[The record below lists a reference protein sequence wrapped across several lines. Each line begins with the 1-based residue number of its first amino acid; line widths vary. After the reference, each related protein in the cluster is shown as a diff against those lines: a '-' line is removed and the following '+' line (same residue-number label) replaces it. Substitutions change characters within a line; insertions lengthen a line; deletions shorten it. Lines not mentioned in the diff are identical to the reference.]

1 MPVLSP
7 EVVEASKRSVLCWLA
22 TVAPDGSPNVS
33 PKEIFAVHDG
43 DHVVVANIASPGTV
57 RNLAHSSKVCL
68 SFVDVFVQKGYK
80 VTGTARNVG
89 AKDED
94 FPTWA
99 EPLLAMAGPRFPIRS
114 VIVIRA
120 LGVEPILAPSY
131 RLYPAETTEQSQA
144 AAAMRTY
151 GVTNSTRDA

>member
-1 MPVLSP
+1 M
-7 EVVEASKRSVLCWLA
+7 
-22 TVAPDGSPNVS
+22 
-33 PKEIFAVHDG
+33 
-43 DHVVVANIASPGTV
+43 ANIASPGTV

-68 SFVDVFVQKGYK
+68 CFVDVFVQKGYK

-99 EPLLAMAGPRFPIRS
+99 ELPLTMAGPRFPIRS

-131 RLYPAETTEQSQA
+131 RLLSRGDNRAESAGHEG
-144 AAAMRTY
+144 TY
-151 GVTNSTRDA
+151 GCEADEDGRRMASRARKSDAHAMGLSALPVFAAPAAPIL